1 MLSEA
6 LLLESVKQKPSFSP
20 KFFIFVQ
27 KFCEMR
33 KSMFLVLLAAIVL
46 ASCSNKEQTN
56 QGSTSK
62 GQELGVSSLEE
73 DSTRTIST
81 DAVFDKFFTE
91 ASLRVDYCLTGNQK
105 ETTYSLKEL
114 IREPYWSGSKTN
126 LVDTLEFGNYIVKVF
141 ESETDN
147 LLFSKGYQ
155 NLYGEWQTTDEAKQV
170 TKTFDESVVV
180 PFPRVKIDIALY
192 YKTWEGKLKEGM
204 RFCVSPENYF
214 IRDYDNLN
222 LPVYDAWIGNED
234 ITKAVDVV
242 ILPEGYT
249 QAEMDKFIKDCD
261 FFVESL
267 FSYAPYDRY
276 RESFNVRGVLA
287 PSAESGCNMPGD
299 HVYKNTAMHFSF
311 WTFDS
316 ERYCMSTDNR
326 DIRDLAGQVPYDQIY
341 ILVNTEKYGG
351 GGIYNFYC
359 SSASSNR
366 FSSDV
371 IIHEFGHGFAGLA
384 DEYYYAGSSEH
395 MYNLELEPWE
405 PNITSLVDFSDKWG
419 DMMDEETPVPTPR
432 KRKYEQT
439 IGVFE
444 GGGYEPKGMYSPHMD
459 CLMNSLGHD
468 FCPVCQR
475 AIERMILYYSK

>member
-1 MLSEA
+1 M
-6 LLLESVKQKPSFSP
+6 K
-20 KFFIFVQ
+20 
-27 KFCEMR
+27 
-33 KSMFLVLLAAIVL
+33 KSILFLLALVPLMAC
-46 ASCSNKEQTN
+46 AQ
-56 QGSTSK
+56 
-62 GQELGVSSLEE
+62 
-73 DSTRTIST
+73 
-81 DAVFDKFFTE
+81 FDNYFTE
-91 ASLRVDYCLTGNQK
+91 ASLRVDYCLTGNHNM
-105 ETTYSLKEL
+105 TTISLKEL

-180 PFPRVKIDIALY
+180 PFPKVKIDIAMC
-192 YKTWEGKLKEGM
+192 YKTWEGELKEGM
-204 RFCVSPENYF
+204 RFSVSPDNYF

-359 SSASSNR
+359 SSASSNS

-405 PNITSLVDFSDKWG
+405 PNITTMKDFGSKWG
-419 DMMDEETPVPTPR
+419 DMMDEGTPVPTPR

-459 CLMNSLGHD
+459 CLMNSFKGHD

>member
-1 MLSEA
+1 M
-6 LLLESVKQKPSFSP
+6 PT
-20 KFFIFVQ
+20 FV
-27 KFCEMR
+27 ENYRDMR
-33 KSMFLVLLAAIVL
+33 KTMFLVLLAAIVL

-56 QGSTSK
+56 QSSISK
-62 GQELGVSSLEE
+62 GQEQGVSSLEE
-73 DSTRTIST
+73 DSTRAISA
-81 DAVFDKFFTE
+81 DAVFDNYFTE

-141 ESETDN
+141 ESGTDN

-155 NLYGEWQTTDEAKQV
+155 NLFGEWQTTDEAKQV

-180 PFPRVKIDIALY
+180 PFPKVKIDIAMC
-192 YKTWEGKLKEGM
+192 YKTWEGELKEGM
-204 RFCVSPENYF
+204 RFSVSPDNYF

-222 LPVYDAWIGNED
+222 LPVYEAWIGNED

-359 SSASSNR
+359 SSASSNS

-371 IIHEFGHGFAGLA
+371 IIREFGHGFAGLA

-405 PNITSLVDFSDKWG
+405 PNITTMKDFGSKWG
-419 DMMDEETPVPTPR
+419 DMMDEGTPVPTPR

-459 CLMNSLGHD
+459 CLMNSFKGHD

>member
-1 MLSEA
+1 M
-6 LLLESVKQKPSFSP
+6 PT
-20 KFFIFVQ
+20 FVENYRDM
-27 KFCEMR
+27 K
-33 KSMFLVLLAAIVL
+33 KSMFLFLALLPMMAWA
-46 ASCSNKEQTN
+46 Q
-56 QGSTSK
+56 
-62 GQELGVSSLEE
+62 
-73 DSTRTIST
+73 
-81 DAVFDKFFTE
+81 FDKYFTE
-91 ASLRVDYCLTGNQK
+91 ASLRVDYCLTGDYNM
-105 ETTYSLKEL
+105 TTFSLKEL

-141 ESETDN
+141 ESGTDK

-155 NLYGEWQTTDEAKQV
+155 NLYGEWQTTPEAKLL
-170 TKTFDESVVV
+170 TKTFDESVIV
-180 PFPRVKIDIALY
+180 PFPKERIDIVLN
-192 YKTWEGKLKEGM
+192 YKTWEGQLTEGM
-204 RFCVSPENYF
+204 RLTINPDDYF

-222 LPVYDAWIGNED
+222 LPVYEAWIGNKD
-234 ITKAVDVV
+234 ITKAVDIV

-249 QAEMDKFIKDCD
+249 QAEMGKFIKDCD
-261 FFVESL
+261 FFVKSM

-276 RESFNVRGVLA
+276 RESFNIRGVMA
-287 PSAESGCNMPGD
+287 PSAESGCTMPGD
-299 HVYKNTAMHFSF
+299 HIYKNTVMHFSF

-316 ERYCMSTDNR
+316 ERYCMSTNNR
-326 DIRDLAGQVPYDQIY
+326 DIRNLAGQVPYDQIY

-359 SSASSNR
+359 SSASSNG

-384 DEYYYAGSSEH
+384 DEYYNDETGYDH
-395 MYNLELEPWE
+395 MYNLVLEPWE
-405 PNITSLVDFSDKWG
+405 PNITTLVDFSNKWG
-419 DMMDEETPVPTPR
+419 DMLNKKTPVPTPR
-432 KRKYEQT
+432 EPKYEQT

-459 CLMNSLGHD
+459 CLMKTFKGHD

>member
-1 MLSEA
+1 M
-6 LLLESVKQKPSFSP
+6 PT
-20 KFFIFVQ
+20 FVENYRDM
-27 KFCEMR
+27 K
-33 KSMFLVLLAAIVL
+33 KSMFLFLALLPMMAWA
-46 ASCSNKEQTN
+46 Q
-56 QGSTSK
+56 
-62 GQELGVSSLEE
+62 
-73 DSTRTIST
+73 
-81 DAVFDKFFTE
+81 FDKYFTE
-91 ASLRVDYCLTGNQK
+91 ASLRVDYCLTGDYN
-105 ETTYSLKEL
+105 TTMFSLKEL

-141 ESETDN
+141 ESGTDK

-155 NLYGEWQTTDEAKQV
+155 NLYGEWQTTPEAKLL
-170 TKTFDESVVV
+170 TKTFDESVIV
-180 PFPRVKIDIALY
+180 PFPKERIDIVLN
-192 YKTWEGKLKEGM
+192 YKTWEGQLTEGM
-204 RFCVSPENYF
+204 RLTINPDDYF

-222 LPVYDAWIGNED
+222 LPVYEAWIGNKD
-234 ITKAVDVV
+234 ITKAVDIV

-249 QAEMDKFIKDCD
+249 QAEMGKFIKDCD
-261 FFVESL
+261 FFVKSM

-276 RESFNVRGVLA
+276 RESFNIRGVMA
-287 PSAESGCNMPGD
+287 PSAESGCTMPGD
-299 HVYKNTAMHFSF
+299 HIYKNTVMHFSF

-326 DIRDLAGQVPYDQIY
+326 DIRNLAGQVPYDQIY

-351 GGIYNFYC
+351 GGIYNVYC
-359 SSASSNR
+359 SSASSNG

-384 DEYYYAGSSEH
+384 DEYYNDETGYDH
-395 MYNLELEPWE
+395 MYNLVLEPWE
-405 PNITSLVDFSDKWG
+405 PNITTLVDFSNKWG
-419 DMMDEETPVPTPR
+419 DMLNKKTPVPTPR
-432 KRKYEQT
+432 EPKYEQT

-459 CLMNSLGHD
+459 CLMKTFKGHD

>member
-1 MLSEA
+1 MTALHFHSRRESHPVIQKLS
-6 LLLESVKQKPSFSP
+6 
-20 KFFIFVQ
+20 IFV
-27 KFCEMR
+27 ENYRDMR
-33 KSMFLVLLAAIVL
+33 KSMFLVPLAAIVL
-46 ASCSNKEQTN
+46 ASCSNKEQIN
-56 QGSTSK
+56 QSSALK
-62 GQELGVSSLEE
+62 GQELVSCPTEE
-73 DSTRTIST
+73 DTTHTIVS
-81 DAVFDKFFTE
+81 DADFDKFFTE

-114 IREPYWSGSKTN
+114 ICEPYWSGSKTN

-155 NLYGEWQTTDEAKQV
+155 NLFGEWQTTDEAKQV

-180 PFPRVKIDIALY
+180 PFPKVKIDIAMY
-192 YKTWEGKLKEGM
+192 YKTWEGELKEGI
-204 RFCVSPENYF
+204 RFSVNPENYF

-222 LPVYDAWIGNED
+222 LPVYEAWIGNKD

-276 RESFNVRGVLA
+276 RESFNIRGLMV
-287 PSAESGCNMPGD
+287 PSAESGCTMPGD
-299 HVYKNTAMHFSF
+299 HVYKNTVMHFSF

-359 SSASSNR
+359 SSASSNSR
-366 FSSDV
+366 SSDV

-384 DEYYYAGSSEH
+384 DEYYYAGASEH
-395 MYNLELEPWE
+395 MYNLAVEPWE
-405 PNITSLVDFSDKWG
+405 PNITSLVDFSGKWG

-432 KRKYEQT
+432 KKKYVHT

-444 GGGYEPKGMYSPHMD
+444 GGGYEAEGMYSPHMD
-459 CLMNSLGHD
+459 CLMNTFKGHE

>member
-1 MLSEA
+1 M
-6 LLLESVKQKPSFSP
+6 
-20 KFFIFVQ
+20 Q

-261 FFVESL
+261 FFVVSL